1 MKEFPSLQKVHAT
14 FAPKGLV
21 VIGISSDDV
30 ATINQIARQHRLTF
44 RQLRDADD
52 KVFDKYHGSGI
63 PRTLIIDKKGIV
75 RADIEGSMDFN
86 EFRKELK
93 KVGL

>member
-1 MKEFPSLQKVHAT
+1 MKEFPSLQRVHAT
-14 FAPKGLV
+14 FTPKGLV

-30 ATINQIARQHRLTF
+30 ATINKLAKQHRLTF
-44 RQLRDADD
+44 RQLHDPDN
-52 KVFDKYHGSGI
+52 KVFEKYHVSGI
-63 PRTLIIDKKGIV
+63 PRTLLIDRKGIV
-75 RADIEGSMDFN
+75 RADIEGGMDFN